1 MRVGPDSLAGS
12 LLAKDY
18 AESMKKVNRQAQD
31 KLEYATPPRSGDE
44 DYGDEG
50 FNPWL
55 RTDVQWR
62 CDDGTFAEMNPS

>member
-18 AESMKKVNRQAQD
+18 AERMAKVNRQAQD

-44 DYGDEG
+44 YGDEG
-50 FNPWL
+50 VNPWL
-55 RTDVQWR
+55 RTDVKWTY
-62 CDDGTFAEMNPS
+62 DDGTCADMNPS